1 MRPEAGPAGGANPGT
16 GKGERQFH
24 GLLKYSA
31 SLPDPQA
38 LALHHLACAGAALA
52 GRPGYDMVLAAMT
65 VMVAEVRS

>member
-1 MRPEAGPAGGANPGT
+1 MSAAGGPALETNQGA
-16 GKGERQFH
+16 GKRQFH
-24 GLLKYSA
+24 ELLKCSA

-65 VMVAEVRS
+65 VILDRGARS